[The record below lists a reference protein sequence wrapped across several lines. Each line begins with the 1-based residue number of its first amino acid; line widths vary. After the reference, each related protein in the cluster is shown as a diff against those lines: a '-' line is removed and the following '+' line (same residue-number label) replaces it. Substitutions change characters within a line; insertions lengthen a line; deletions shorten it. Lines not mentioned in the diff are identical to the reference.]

1 MTCRDV
7 DDRIE
12 AVLSGDEPATDAFRA
27 HVESCPRCAAAVAAA
42 RQIDQLVASTTRVR
56 APANFSSTVL
66 ARIRRDRWRSEQ
78 QVDRLFNAGLA
89 AGVLLIVAGVL
100 TLLNMSGLT
109 ILFSTGARAVNEAA
123 ARVLAQ
129 AVPTLPTLMAVAFL
143 ATAAFV
149 WWWAERRLSM

>member
-1 MTCRDV
+1 MTCQDV
-7 DDRIE
+7 DDGIE

-42 RQIDQLVASTTRVR
+42 RQIDQLLASATRVR
-56 APANFSSTVL
+56 APADFSSTVL

-78 QVDRLFNAGLA
+78 QLDRLFNAGLA

-100 TLLNMSGLT
+100 TLVNMSGIT
-109 ILFSTGARAVNEAA
+109 TLFSTGAHAVNQAA
-123 ARVLAQ
+123 GRILIDS
-129 AVPTLPTLMAVAFL
+129 VPALPTLMAVAFL

-149 WWWAERRLSM
+149 WWWAEQRFSM